1 MTAAFVVCDDL
12 EALSR
17 EAAERVAAAARA
29 AAERRG
35 RCAIALSGGT
45 TPRGAYQALATGAL
59 RASFPWAMVSWW
71 WCDERCVPPDHA
83 ESNYRMAFDALLGP
97 AAVAPGQVHRVAGE
111 RAPEDA
117 ARAYEALL
125 RREIPDGALDIV
137 LLGAGSDGHT
147 ASLFPG
153 SPALEERERWVL
165 AVEADAAQAVRA
177 RVTLTLPLLDRAREV
192 FVLAAGAGKRAVVTA
207 MREDAAEAA
216 QRYPVAR
223 LAPAGRLTW
232 CVDRAAAG

>member
-1 MTAAFVVCDDL
+1 VSAEFVVRDDL

-17 EAAERVAAAARA
+17 EVAERVAAAARA
-29 AAERRG
+29 AAGRRG
-35 RCAIALSGGT
+35 RCAIALAGGA
-45 TPRGAYQALATGAL
+45 TPRRTYQMLASGER
-59 RASFPWAMVSWW
+59 RAAFPWATVSWW
-71 WCDERCVPPDHA
+71 WSDERCVPPDHA
-83 ESNYRMAFDALLGP
+83 ESNYRMALETLLGP
-97 AAVAPGQVHRVAGE
+97 ADVAPGQVHRVEGE

-117 ARAYEALL
+117 ARGYETEL

-177 RVTLTLPLLDRAREV
+177 RVTFTLPLLDRARDV
-192 FVLAAGAGKRAVVTA
+192 FVLAAGPGKRAVVTA
-207 MREDAAEAA
+207 VREDAAAA
-216 QRYPVAR
+216 ARRYPVAR